1 MCNNLYWFPGSRRR
15 MRTKLFTL
23 HRYKTASTQGGLLT
37 RESALTGWKELEEAH
52 SDRGIH
58 SLAVPAIV
66 PAIVSA
72 QHKILAR
79 LQYRLYME

>member
-1 MCNNLYWFPGSRRR
+1 
-15 MRTKLFTL
+15 
-23 HRYKTASTQGGLLT
+23 LT

-52 SDRGIH
+52 SDRDIH

-72 QHKILAR
+72 RQKILAR